1 MFAFCRELSII
12 APFSLVKT
20 DIGFIFCNN
29 STKVQHVV
37 TSLALY
43 ICNYVNCTKIT
54 LSMLWYKV
62 TNRQKTCAVIQ
73 SYNLSM
79 YINNNMAL

>member
-20 DIGFIFCNN
+20 DIGFIFYNIN
-29 STKVQHVV
+29 STKVQHVDDF
-37 TSLALY
+37 SCAIYMQL
-43 ICNYVNCTKIT
+43 YVNCTKIT

-62 TNRQKTCAVIQ
+62 TN
-73 SYNLSM
+73 
-79 YINNNMAL
+79 